1 MKSKLLEYKGEQ
13 IVVSYDLAR
22 CIHAAT
28 CVKRLPAVFDIDK
41 KPWVQPDNASADEVA
56 AVVERCPSGALHSSR
71 AESAPRVESK
81 VRIAADG
88 PIYVDAQAKLQTLD
102 GEVLLEDT
110 RMALCR
116 CGQSKNKP
124 LCDNAHI
131 DAQFTDE
138 GSLGKAAGDGQDAA
152 IEGELTITAAPN
164 GPLLL
169 DGGFQIRGADS
180 ATHRAKKAALCRCG
194 LSGNKPYC
202 DGSHATGGFRAE

>member
-1 MKSKLLEYKGEQ
+1 MKSKLLEYKGDQ
-13 IVVSYDLAR
+13 ITVTYDLAR

-28 CVKRLPAVFDIDK
+28 CVKRLPAVFDVNK
-41 KPWVQPDNASADEVA
+41 KPWIQPDNASADDVA

-71 AESAPRVESK
+71 AEAPPTESK

-88 PIYVDAQAKLQTLD
+88 PIYVDAKAKLKTLA

-110 RMALCR
+110 RLALCR

-131 DAQFTDE
+131 DAKFADP
-138 GSLGKAAGDGQDAA
+138 GSLGSPAGDGQDAE
-152 IEGELTITAAPN
+152 IEGELVIAAAPN

-169 DGGFQIRGADS
+169 DGGCEIRGADG
-180 ATHRAKKAALCRCG
+180 AVHRSKKAALCRCG
-194 LSGNKPYC
+194 LSSNKPYC
-202 DGSHATGGFRAE
+202 DGSHATGGFKAD